1 MEAQGRWL
9 KGDLQTGRRKQGF
22 TGNQNWP
29 TRRCLQVNVQL
40 IEKDGHPVFAVI
52 PYDEYQALLDQTR
65 VNQEYPELDKV
76 VAVVKAGEET
86 FPLEFVEKLIETDSK
101 LREWR
106 KYRRMTQVELAGTA
120 GLSQAAIASIES
132 GKRIPH
138 MDTARKLA
146 HALECDIDDLFG

>member
-1 MEAQGRWL
+1 M
-9 KGDLQTGRRKQGF
+9 
-22 TGNQNWP
+22 
-29 TRRCLQVNVQL
+29 NVQL

-52 PYDEYQALLDQTR
+52 PYDEYQELLSKTR

-76 VAVVKAGEET
+76 MAAVDAGEET

-106 KYRRMTQVELAGTA
+106 KYRRMTQIELAETA
-120 GLSQAAIASIES
+120 TLSQSAIASIES

-138 MDTARKLA
+138 MDTAKKLA
-146 HALECDIDDLFG
+146 HALKCDIDDLFG